1 MRLLTTSL
9 LIMVLIATV
18 GLGWLF
24 DSLVKQYNA
33 GEQKDVNAVAV
44 LEQLGSDLASTLNTL
59 SIEQQLHFIEQ
70 WPNSSY
76 SLDII
81 NIKAQPL
88 PVQLLTQ
95 VKQGTPLL
103 LESSDT
109 LALYYFLPESN
120 QLLMLKS
127 PLLLIDPS
135 KESKNYIFT
144 LLFYTALL
152 IVFALWTYPLVRRL
166 AALRQTAI
174 TFGEGNLQQRV
185 KLNSLSYINSIE
197 IEFNRMAQRI
207 ENLVSDVKLLSS
219 AVSHDL
225 RTPLARIRFGIDT
238 LQEEDDPQLRQ
249 RYQQKIGDNV
259 DEMTALVDTLLRY
272 ARLDQK
278 MLELKRLPVDLAKL
292 IQDSINAKNDASV
305 SINFEITS
313 LNHTVIGDEAYL
325 SMVINNL
332 LQNAINYGEK
342 QVNVSLTSTT
352 DHAIKIVVED
362 DGAGIPTDQY
372 QKIFQPF
379 VRANAHNT
387 VKGHG
392 IGLAIVKRIVD
403 WHQGSVTIEQS
414 SHLGGARF
422 VVTLARFTD

>member
-9 LIMVLIATV
+9 LVMVLIATV

-44 LEQLGSDLASTLNTL
+44 LEQLGNDLASTLNAL
-59 SIEQQLHFIEQ
+59 PKDQQLHFIKQ
-70 WPNSSY
+70 WPKSSY

-103 LESSDT
+103 LESSDS
-109 LALYYFLPESN
+109 LALYYFLPDSD

-127 PLLLIDPS
+127 PLLLVDPS
-135 KESKNYIFT
+135 KGSENYIFT
-144 LLFYTALL
+144 LLFYAAL
-152 IVFALWTYPLVRRL
+152 IVVFAVWTYPLVRRL

-174 TFGEGNLQQRV
+174 AFGEGDLQQRV
-185 KLNSLSYINSIE
+185 KLNSLSYINNIE
-197 IEFNRMAQRI
+197 VEFNRMAQRI
-207 ENLVSDVKLLSS
+207 ENLVDDVKLLSS

-225 RTPLARIRFGIDT
+225 RTPLARIRFGVDT

-249 RYQQKIGDNV
+249 RYQQKISDNV
-259 DEMTALVDTLLRY
+259 DEMTSLVDTLLRY

-292 IQDSINAKNDASV
+292 IQDSINIKSDASV
-305 SINFEITS
+305 AINFEIIPSSHIVT
-313 LNHTVIGDEAYL
+313 GDEAYL
-325 SMVINNL
+325 SMAINNL

-342 QVNVSLTSTT
+342 QVNVTLSSTT
-352 DHAIKIVVED
+352 NQTTIVVED
-362 DGAGIPTDQY
+362 DGVGIATDQY

-392 IGLAIVKRIVD
+392 MGLAIVKRIVD
-403 WHQGSVTIEQS
+403 WHNGTVTIEKS
-414 SHLGGARF
+414 SCLGGAKFIVRL
-422 VVTLARFTD
+422 T